1 MLSGLFAY
9 NFYLLVNG
17 FYLLANNCPRIL
29 FVWTIIYKCG
39 QRLNL
44 YKIVV

>member
-17 FYLLANNCPRIL
+17 FYLLANNCPHIL
-29 FVWTIIYKCG
+29 YSVDNYLQMWA
-39 QRLNL
+39 
-44 YKIVV
+44 KIKFI